1 MNFKKKSCL
10 TCKNWNL
17 DTCELTKEF
26 TSFEELCKDYV
37 NDREFIWALLYDTS
51 SNELSSSSIHDIYKT
66 KKSAESEIDYLTKR
80 GYNNIRIIN
89 LKEPDDE

>member
-26 TSFEELCKDYV
+26 TSFADLCDDYS
-37 NDREFIWALLYDTS
+37 NDKEFTWALIYDS
-51 SNELSSSSIHDIYKT
+51 ILWDSNIYDIYKT

-89 LKEPDDE
+89 LKELEDE